1 MSTLRVCLFGK
12 LRIRRDG
19 QVMGEFVCG
28 KPQELLCYLLLHRAS
43 PLPRESLATLLW
55 SDNSTAQSNQYLRQS
70 LWKLQTKLNSQSDPS
85 HILLVDP
92 DWVRC
97 NPQADLW
104 LDVAAFEQAFAPVQ
118 GVSGQ
123 QLGAPE
129 AQALQTAVE
138 LYQGDLLEGWYQ
150 DWCLC
155 ERERLRNLYLA
166 MLHKLMGYCEAHS
179 QYEQGLS
186 YGETILSYDH
196 AQERAHRAMMRLR
209 YRSGDRTGAFRQ
221 YAHCVAALQE
231 EFGVA
236 PGTLTT
242 TIYQQI
248 RDDNVAG
255 LTQVL
260 PHISSAPETATTTLP
275 EILALLTRLQ
285 ALLPNLERHVQC
297 DVQFSEHRLNGDSR
311 VASDQAV
318 RQSEKNRLAG

>member
-1 MSTLRVCLFGK
+1 
-12 LRIRRDG
+12 
-19 QVMGEFVCG
+19 MGEFACG

-55 SDNSTAQSNQYLRQS
+55 GDNSTAQSGQYLRQS
-70 LWKLQTKLNSQSDPS
+70 LWKLQTKLNSQPDPS
-85 HILLVDP
+85 HILLIDP
-92 DWVRC
+92 DWIRF

-104 LDVAAFEQAFAPVQ
+104 LDVAVFEQAFALVQ
-118 GVSGQ
+118 GVPGH
-123 QLGAPE
+123 QLGEPE
-129 AQALQTAVE
+129 VQALQTAVE
-138 LYQGDLLEGWYQ
+138 LYHGDLLEGWYQ

-186 YGETILSYDH
+186 YGESILRYDH

-209 YRSGDRTGAFRQ
+209 YRSGDRTGALRQ
-221 YAHCVAALQE
+221 HAHCAAALQE

-236 PGTLTT
+236 PGQLTT

-255 LTQVL
+255 LTPVL
-260 PHISSAPETATTTLP
+260 PPIPSTPETAAANLP

-285 ALLPNLERHVQC
+285 TLLPNLERQMQC
-297 DVQFSEHRLNGDSR
+297 DVQLNAHRLNGDSR
-311 VASDQAV
+311 VAADQAV
-318 RQSEKNRLAG
+318 RPTEKNRLAG